1 MAEHHK
7 RTTKRRA
14 SEKEQGRATGIDELS
29 LLAAAVHIV
38 DLFSVV
44 AVLAFTTIEL
54 VPLPIPRLKNVIAA
68 IPTVHDV
75 RALVCLKEIIAASPV
90 DDIIAPARIFRL
102 YEVVAGPHVD
112 GVVAYPSYDY
122 VSTAEGAYLVVAV
135 LTGQFVIFLSVPKS
149 MPPLGQPG
157 TSFVARDWPCS
168 LMIRVR
174 SHRASSGAVAS
185 GECSFCN
192 FSSF

>member
-1 MAEHHK
+1 VPPIRHFE
-7 RTTKRRA
+7 
-14 SEKEQGRATGIDELS
+14 DE
-29 LLAAAVHIV
+29 IV
-38 DLFSVV
+38 
-44 AVLAFTTIEL
+44 
-54 VPLPIPRLKNVIAA
+54 A
-68 IPTVHDV
+68 IPTVDDV
-75 RALVCLKEIIAASPV
+75 VAIASDNLPFIAASPV
-90 DDIIAPARIFRL
+90 DDIIASARAFIASQ
-102 YEVVAGPHVD
+102 V
-112 GVVAYPSYDY
+112 GVVARPGVDDIVA
-122 VSTAEGAYLVVAV
+122 VSSEDKVASAKAAYLVVAV